1 MLITSREDVPRVT
14 LVVVALGA
22 SERLNRAL
30 DSLTRHESRVGF
42 DIVCVINPH
51 ASADGVTTRSP
62 GVTIIEPDLNV
73 GWAGGIQLAR
83 TNTHAEFLAWVQ
95 DDQRV
100 EPGWLDALIDAA
112 DAHPK
117 VAAFGSTMID
127 DDGRVAGYNAGRA
140 DPPDDVSAWNATD
153 TTRERPLAD
162 VEEWDWVTSKG
173 MLVRVGPFD
182 EIHGPDPRWYPLN
195 HVDKD
200 YCTHVRAHGWGV
212 ALVAGARIRHEGS
225 QSAPTSF
232 RQFLAERHQE
242 IFRRAWAEPVRQL
255 AAGRKTAE
263 HACATWLR
271 GTDVTS
277 AVERSVGIEA
287 SRMLVE
293 YSKWESRHQQARIED
308 ARRLAKAESDRAAAE
323 ERALLE
329 QRMKDLAALVRR

>member
-1 MLITSREDVPRVT
+1 MLITSDEDVPRVT
-14 LVVVALGA
+14 IVVVALGA
-22 SERLNRAL
+22 SARLKRAL
-30 DSLTRHESRVGF
+30 ESLTGHESRVGF
-42 DIVCVINPH
+42 DIVCVVNPH
-51 ASADGVTTRSP
+51 TSSEGPIPRSP
-62 GVTIIEPDLNV
+62 GTTIVEPALNL
-73 GWAGGIQLAR
+73 GWAGGIQLGR
-83 TNTHAEFLAWVQ
+83 THTDAEFLVWVQ
-95 DDQRV
+95 DDQRI
-100 EPGWLDALIDAA
+100 EPGWLDALVDAA
-112 DAHPK
+112 DAHPE

-153 TTRERPLAD
+153 TTRDRPLAD

-182 EIHGPDPRWYPLN
+182 QIHGPDPRWYPLN

-200 YCTHVRAHGWGV
+200 YCTHLRAHGWRV
-212 ALVAGARIRHEGS
+212 ALVAGARIRHEAS

-242 IFRRAWAEPVRQL
+242 IFQRAWAEPVRQL
-255 AAGRKTAE
+255 ATGREQAE
-263 HACATWLR
+263 HPCATWLR
-271 GTDVTS
+271 GTDVMAS
-277 AVERSVGIEA
+277 VERSVGIEA

-293 YSKWESRHQQARIED
+293 YSKWESRHQQTRIDE
-308 ARRLAKAESDRAAAE
+308 ARRLARAESDRAAAE